1 MDETFT
7 VWFQINSFLI
17 MTSWRNSN
25 VWKIFL
31 ASIGVFCIYVIQIQN
46 SPNKTSIIPQS
57 DTVKNEHVSSKGA
70 EVGYDPKNL

>member
-1 MDETFT
+1 M
-7 VWFQINSFLI
+7 S
-17 MTSWRNSN
+17 SWRNSN

-57 DTVKNEHVSSKGA
+57 DTVKNEPVKNEPASSKGA
-70 EVGYDPKNL
+70 EVGYDPKDL